1 MGPALVRDHASA
13 LVARSLWFGE
23 RVLVLGATGWFGS
36 TMLALL
42 EHHPASVLAVASR
55 SRDHRVGDR
64 TWPVFAYDRDQI
76 VGFAP
81 TLVLDFAYLTRGYE
95 VELGGEEYA
104 RRLAELAAQF
114 EDVARLPSVR
124 AVLTVSSGAALAVP
138 EGPSL
143 PVGAYGEGKRGI
155 EALAVSLADPA
166 RSVLV
171 ARAYSLSGA
180 LVGDPLAYAFSD
192 LVLQARTGLVEVRS
206 PGAVWRRYC
215 GVEDYL
221 AVCVADLM
229 DGRSGTV
236 DSGGPLVELR
246 DLAEQIADQYPGPRP
261 TVAYQAPVGAP
272 LTYASDD
279 QAWSR
284 ACARHGYAPAALDEQ
299 IRAVQAAL

>member
-1 MGPALVRDHASA
+1 MGPALVRDQASA

-42 EHHPASVLAVASR
+42 EDHPATVLAVASR
-55 SRDHRVGDR
+55 SRDHRVGHR
-64 TWPVFAYDRDQI
+64 AWPVYAYDREQI

-95 VELGGEEYA
+95 LELGGEEYA
-104 RRLAELAAQF
+104 RRLAGLAEQL

-124 AVLTVSSGAALAVP
+124 GVLTVSSGAALAVP
-138 EGPSL
+138 EDPTV
-143 PVGAYGEGKRGI
+143 PVGPYGEGKRGI
-155 EALAVSLADPA
+155 EALAASLADPA

-180 LVGDPLAYAFSD
+180 LVGDPRAYAFSD
-192 LVLQARTGLVEVRS
+192 LVVQARTGQIEVRA

-215 GVEDYL
+215 GVDDYL

-229 DGRSGTV
+229 AGRSGTV

-246 DLAEQIADQYPGPRP
+246 DLAEQIADQYPGARP
-261 TVAYQAPVGAP
+261 SVGYQVPVGEP

-279 QAWSR
+279 QAWSQ

-299 IRAVQAAL
+299 IRAVQAVL